1 MATFPSLRTQTT
13 LQQQFLSG
21 RIATLLPQLM
31 DEAGLR
37 FWLLAANEYNEDPA
51 LLSLLAPPVFSSR
64 RHTVVITERTSEGV
78 TLWLVAPASL
88 RAPHFTVAFPEGNET
103 PFERAARL
111 FAERGATEVGINTSA
126 LWPFADGLSHSQ
138 HQGLVAAAS
147 DVAFVSA
154 EELAVAW
161 LETRTPAEIAFMHEA
176 NRAAHALIARAFSPE
191 VITPEITTALDVA
204 WWLRQAA
211 AEAGAPCWFQPSVA
225 IQRRGANLGGP
236 GSTPDVP
243 IQRGDLLHCDF
254 GVHVA
259 GLATDTQQNAYVLLP
274 GETEAPAGIQALLAR
289 ANEQQDLLREATKV
303 GRTGNEVLK
312 LGREAMIAAG
322 LTPSVYCHG
331 LGVHGHG
338 AGAPIGMWDKQD
350 GVPGRG
356 DRALRANTVHAWEM
370 NHRAQVPEWDNQEVT
385 FATEQGAV
393 LTGDGVEYLDR
404 RQTLL
409 HQF

>member
-1 MATFPSLRTQTT
+1 MATFPSIRTQTT
-13 LQQQFLSG
+13 LQQQFLTT
-21 RIATLLPQLM
+21 RIAELLPRLM
-31 DEAGLR
+31 DEAGIR
-37 FWLLAANEYNEDPA
+37 FWLLTANEYNEDPA
-51 LLSLLAPPVFSSR
+51 LLTLLAPPVFSSR
-64 RHTVVITERTSEGV
+64 RHTVVIIERTASGV

-88 RAPHFTVAFPEGNET
+88 RAEHFTVAFPEGTET

-111 FAERGATEVGINTSA
+111 LTERGATEVAINTSA

-138 HQGLVAAAS
+138 HEALRVAAPNI
-147 DVAFVSA
+147 AFVSA

-161 LETRTPAEIAFMHEA
+161 LETRTEPEIAFMHEA

-191 VITPEITTALDVA
+191 VITPEVTTALDVA

-211 AEAGAPCWFQPSVA
+211 TESGAPCWFQPSVA
-225 IQRRGANLGGP
+225 IQRRGADLGGP

-243 IQRGDLLHCDF
+243 IKRGDLLHVDF
-254 GVHVA
+254 GVHAA

-274 GETEAPAGIQALLAR
+274 GETEAPAGIRALLTR
-289 ANEQQDLLREATKV
+289 ANEQQDLLRGVTKV
-303 GRTGNEVLK
+303 GRTGNEVLA
-312 LGREAMIAAG
+312 LGREAMINAG

-370 NHRAQVPEWDNQEVT
+370 NHRAEVPEWDNQVVT

-393 LTGDGVEYLDR
+393 LTENGVEYLDE
-404 RQTLL
+404 RQTVL